1 MHKLKGWIIACIIPA
16 ALAAF
21 FFFCLRGYKY
31 ISYTLLFIALF
42 IAVLHLGSKPVKT
55 VFLVLTCLGLLYFC
69 AVEFLI
75 LSSAGT
81 DKDPERGYLIVLG
94 AAVHGR
100 TPSLSLLNRLNGALT
115 YLQEYPDAKAVVCG
129 GQGRG
134 EDISE
139 AACMK
144 EWLLSQGIGEERI
157 LPEDQSAST
166 MENLLNAKA
175 IILADGGA
183 TDDIAI
189 LSSNYHLYRAK
200 QMAKSIGITPVGV
213 ACPMGY
219 PIYTVGMF
227 IREAFGV
234 THLWVFGN

>member
-1 MHKLKGWIIACIIPA
+1 MHKLKGWIITCIILVT
-16 ALAAF
+16 LAV
-21 FFFCLRGYKY
+21 FFFCLRGFKY

-42 IAVLHLGSKPVKT
+42 ITVLHLGSMPVKA

-69 AVEFLI
+69 VVEFLI
-75 LSSAGT
+75 LSNAGT
-81 DKDPERGYLIVLG
+81 DKDPERGYLVVLG
-94 AAVHGR
+94 AAVYGR
-100 TPSLSLLNRLNGALT
+100 TPSLSLLNRLNGALV

-129 GQGRG
+129 GQGEG

-139 AACMK
+139 AECMK
-144 EWLLSQGIGEERI
+144 EWLLSRGIAEERI
-157 LPEDQSAST
+157 LPEDQSTST

-175 IILADGGA
+175 IILADGGS
-183 TDDIAI
+183 TDAVAI

-200 QMAKSIGITPVGV
+200 QIAKGIGITPVGV

-219 PIYTVGMF
+219 PIYTAGMF